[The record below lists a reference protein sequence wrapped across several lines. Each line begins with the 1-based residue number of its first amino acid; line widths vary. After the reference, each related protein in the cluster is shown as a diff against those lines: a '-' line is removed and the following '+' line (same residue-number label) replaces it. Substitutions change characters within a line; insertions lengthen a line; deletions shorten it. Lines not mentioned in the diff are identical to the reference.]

1 MDGFEENSGIIIL
14 AATNRPDVLD
24 PALLRPGRFD
34 RQIVIGLP
42 DIKGREEIIKV
53 HAKNKPLSEDVTP
66 SILARRTMGCTPA
79 DLENILNEAALITA
93 RRNGRFI
100 RMEEIE
106 EAIRKVEMG
115 PAKKSKVVSDKEKKL
130 TAYHEAGHA
139 IVARS
144 LPNYMPIHE
153 VTIIPRGR
161 AGGYTMYLPQD
172 DVLFETKQAMYN
184 RIITCMGGRAA
195 ESLKLDDISIGASGD
210 IKQATDM
217 AREMITK
224 YGFSEKLG
232 NVNYGGDGEVFL
244 GNDFAQHKNYSEET
258 AKEIDEEIRRFVG
271 EGYER
276 ALSILREKDDI
287 LENVAQA
294 LLLVET
300 IDGDQFEDI
309 YTGKITPE
317 DLKASV
323 EKAVEEKRAKD
334 AEEAA
339 ERERLR
345 AEAQARLL
353 EELKKYD
360 GDYLEDEDP
369 VEDEAPEKEK
379 EGEDESNS

>member
-1 MDGFEENSGIIIL
+1 
-14 AATNRPDVLD
+14 
-24 PALLRPGRFD
+24 
-34 RQIVIGLP
+34 
-42 DIKGREEIIKV
+42 
-53 HAKNKPLSEDVTP
+53 
-66 SILARRTMGCTPA
+66 
-79 DLENILNEAALITA
+79 
-93 RRNGRFI
+93 
-100 RMEEIE
+100 
-106 EAIRKVEMG
+106 
-115 PAKKSKVVSDKEKKL
+115 
-130 TAYHEAGHA
+130 
-139 IVARS
+139 
-144 LPNYMPIHE
+144 
-153 VTIIPRGR
+153 
-161 AGGYTMYLPQD
+161 
-172 DVLFETKQAMYN
+172 
-184 RIITCMGGRAA
+184 
-195 ESLKLDDISIGASGD
+195 
-210 IKQATDM
+210 M